1 MQCWRKLTI
10 DTKVCTANS
19 SQRAAPRMAALSGGF
34 RNRRRGEDASNSMGL
49 VAVRAS
55 PSTLLKCSMRAT
67 CQDIFSLSWFL
78 HVLLVL
84 FAFE

>member
-1 MQCWRKLTI
+1 
-10 DTKVCTANS
+10 
-19 SQRAAPRMAALSGGF
+19 MAALSGGF
-34 RNRRRGEDASNSMGL
+34 RNRRRGGDASNSMGL

-78 HVLLVL
+78 YDLLLL
-84 FAFE
+84 FALV